1 MANKG
6 ENNTNK
12 AEIRINFNRLP
23 IGALRKYQYAFKI
36 SMSKDEKPLLTRI
49 ELVRAIENHF
59 NNVLH
64 VSEGSVIQKFLKL
77 KKEEAC

>member
-6 ENNTNK
+6 ENNANK
-12 AEIRINFNRLP
+12 AEIRINFNRLS

-36 SMSKDEKPLLTRI
+36 NMSKDEKPLLTRI
-49 ELVRAIENHF
+49 ELIKAIENHF

-64 VSEGSVIQKFLKL
+64 VTEGGVISKFLKL